1 MEKRLNKKIETY
13 ITSFKDEL
21 RKKITELNFD
31 DKTRVNELIEFVY
44 DYERFALIKDDLNK
58 RKRVKN
64 SIPCSNR
71 CAAKRANGEQ
81 CTRRRKDN
89 CEFCGTHAKGT
100 PNGLV
105 NSSESGVAAL
115 QKVQVIAEEIGGIVY
130 YIDNMNNVY
139 KTEDVLEEKPD
150 PQIIAKYVLDNGR
163 YTIPA
168 FGLV

>member
-13 ITSFKDEL
+13 ITTFKDAV
-21 RKKITELNFD
+21 RGKISEMNFSD
-31 DKTRVNELIEFVY
+31 NSKVNELIEYVY
-44 DYERFALIKDDLNK
+44 EYERFALIKDDLNK

-71 CAAKRANGEQ
+71 CSAKRANGEQ

-100 PNGLV
+100 PNGLMNATEGAT
-105 NSSESGVAAL
+105 NSL
-115 QKVQVIAEEIGGIVY
+115 QKLQVVAEEIGGIVY
-130 YIDNMNNVY
+130 YVDSFNNVY
-139 KTEDVLEEKPD
+139 KTEDVMEEKAD
-150 PQIIAKYVLDNGR
+150 PEIIAKYVLENGR